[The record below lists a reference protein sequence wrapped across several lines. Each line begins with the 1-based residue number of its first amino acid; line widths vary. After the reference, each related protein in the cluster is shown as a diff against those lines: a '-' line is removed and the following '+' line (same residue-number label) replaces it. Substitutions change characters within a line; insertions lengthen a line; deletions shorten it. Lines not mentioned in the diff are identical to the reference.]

1 MDPMERRRLGRTDI
15 EVTAMGFGCAPLG
28 DLFTVLSD
36 DVAEATLTAAWDAG
50 IRYYDTAPWYGR
62 GGSEHRVGRFLRRQ
76 ARDEVR
82 LSTKVGRVFRAPLSE
97 AAGARRRAAEGW
109 AGGLQFVHR
118 HDYTYD
124 GILRSY
130 EDSLQRLG
138 MTRVDA
144 LLIHDLDLLSL
155 PTDDLVDAHFA
166 DLVTGGFR
174 ALAELREAGVIGA
187 IGAGVNLLGT
197 IPRFLASLDLD
208 FFLVAMPYTLA
219 DQRVLDGEFAL
230 CAERGVGIVVGAV
243 FASGILATGPV
254 EGATYAYAEAT
265 PEVRA
270 HVGAIEAVCRRHDVP
285 MAAAALQFPLH
296 HPIVASVIPGALSP
310 EHVERNVAAMRLD
323 IPVALWADLKSEGL
337 IRADAPTP

>member
-1 MDPMERRRLGRTDI
+1 M
-15 EVTAMGFGCAPLG
+15 
-28 DLFTVLSD
+28 
-36 DVAEATLTAAWDAG
+36 
-50 IRYYDTAPWYGR
+50 
-62 GGSEHRVGRFLRRQ
+62 
-76 ARDEVR
+76 
-82 LSTKVGRVFRAPLSE
+82 
-97 AAGARRRAAEGW
+97 
-109 AGGLQFVHR
+109 
-118 HDYTYD
+118 
-124 GILRSY
+124 RSY

-155 PTDDLVDAHFA
+155 PTDDRVDAHFG

-219 DQRVLDGEFAL
+219 DQRVLDGEFEL

-243 FASGILATGPV
+243 FASGILATGPRRGRDLRLRRGHAR
-254 EGATYAYAEAT
+254 GAR
-265 PEVRA
+265 PRA
-270 HVGAIEAVCRRHDVP
+270 ARSRRSVAGTTCRWRRP
-285 MAAAALQFPLH
+285 RCSSPSH

-310 EHVERNVAAMRLD
+310 EHVERNVAGMRLD